1 MQYVYGPIP
10 SRRLGQSL
18 GIDLIPLKTCNW
30 NCVYCQLGRSVPLT
44 NERKEY
50 APRAEV
56 LAEARAALAAH
67 PAGAIDWV
75 SFVGSGEPTLHSG
88 IGWLIREVQAG
99 TDRPVAVI
107 TNGSLLH
114 LPEVR
119 RDLATADAVLPTLD
133 AGTPELYR
141 RLNRPHPDVTFER
154 IVEGLSAFR
163 AGYTG
168 RLWVEVM
175 LIRGAN
181 DTEEALEAIAAVL
194 RPIGPDAIHVNLPIR
209 PPAETWV
216 EPPDEAGL
224 ERATRILGGLAQVVQ
239 PAQGIF
245 DLSGG
250 PDLIDAIVSVITR
263 HPMRQ
268 DELERALARWAP
280 GHVRQAL
287 AELAV
292 SGRAQKVERHGVRF
306 WGLAH
311 AHFPDEA
318 HSARTD
324 PRTT

>member
-119 RDLATADAVLPTLD
+119 RDLATADAVLP
-133 AGTPELYR
+133 
-141 RLNRPHPDVTFER
+141 
-154 IVEGLSAFR
+154 
-163 AGYTG
+163 
-168 RLWVEVM
+168 
-175 LIRGAN
+175 
-181 DTEEALEAIAAVL
+181 
-194 RPIGPDAIHVNLPIR
+194 
-209 PPAETWV
+209 
-216 EPPDEAGL
+216 
-224 ERATRILGGLAQVVQ
+224 
-239 PAQGIF
+239 
-245 DLSGG
+245 
-250 PDLIDAIVSVITR
+250 
-263 HPMRQ
+263 
-268 DELERALARWAP
+268 
-280 GHVRQAL
+280 
-287 AELAV
+287 
-292 SGRAQKVERHGVRF
+292 
-306 WGLAH
+306 
-311 AHFPDEA
+311 
-318 HSARTD
+318 
-324 PRTT
+324 